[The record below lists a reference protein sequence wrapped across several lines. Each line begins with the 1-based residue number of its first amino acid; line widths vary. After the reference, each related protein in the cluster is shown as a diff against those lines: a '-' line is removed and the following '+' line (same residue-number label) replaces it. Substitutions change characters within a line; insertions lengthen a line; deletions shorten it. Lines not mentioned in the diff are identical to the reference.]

1 MISPSDECGI
11 FDDTPGRQGPVLSVL
26 QEGRGRYCQC
36 SRKTE
41 SGIVSAPEVSFIYNC
56 IIINVFC
63 KNRKTAEVKAFFHG
77 VKILRLHKEIY

>member
-1 MISPSDECGI
+1 M
-11 FDDTPGRQGPVLSVL
+11 SVL